1 MTGPKST
8 AQNGSFNSRIHSTL
22 WASEFSPYDTI
33 AVPNLMAKPTVSVA
47 LSGAGGADGSLK
59 TADSGSAGFG
69 HSRSLEVSAMYGR
82 MLLNK
87 YSWRCTDRP
96 VGGTVGGILLFNK
109 LSEITNSVQT
119 EE

>member
-1 MTGPKST
+1 
-8 AQNGSFNSRIHSTL
+8 
-22 WASEFSPYDTI
+22 
-33 AVPNLMAKPTVSVA
+33 
-47 LSGAGGADGSLK
+47 
-59 TADSGSAGFG
+59 
-69 HSRSLEVSAMYGR
+69 MYGR

-119 EE
+119 DEEDDLNSLTLSLTSFENTNL

>member
-1 MTGPKST
+1 L
-8 AQNGSFNSRIHSTL
+8 QN
-22 WASEFSPYDTI
+22 PYFGDARTSDGR
-33 AVPNLMAKPTVSVA
+33 VSVA
-47 LSGAGGADGSLK
+47 SSGAGGADGSLK
-59 TADSGSAGFG
+59 TAYSGSAGFG

-87 YSWRCTDRP
+87 CSWRCTDRP
-96 VGGTVGGILLFNK
+96 VRGTVGGILSFNK